1 MDVILELVE
10 LVKTHKVD
18 QVELIGQEGPRGQ
31 LNKLYD
37 AIKSGEVKSDD
48 DAASFLFDLPPGHA
62 NYRKLKQRFKD
73 RLVNTLLFID
83 TQRASFSDV
92 QKAYY
97 NGYRL
102 WAAARVAFGRGARQ
116 TAMDLCQTIL
126 RQALR
131 YELTELAMLS
141 SRMLTIHQAD
151 MKGSKKGFDYYS
163 KVLQEQLANFQAET
177 LAEGYYND
185 IIRHFSRSRA
195 AQPELAPK
203 TATYVAA
210 LKPYLTTTKTYYFNL
225 MYYTL
230 ASMQFEIGKDIRS
243 MLAISEEALTFFK
256 SKEHAPVN
264 TKTAFLKRLVYGA
277 RVVEEYDKGLQWAEE
292 SLEIAEKGTL
302 VWFTNIK
309 QYILL
314 SFHARKFEKGYQL
327 YQEAVGHTRFSYL
340 TAAQQEMFTIYGAYF
355 YFLDQIGELD
365 NTSRRI
371 KQFRLNRFLN
381 SVPNYS
387 KDKQGLNVTILVIQ
401 VLIQISRREFGNV
414 IDRMEP
420 LGTYRARYLKQNS
433 SFRANCFIRLLDALY
448 QADFAPEKAK
458 KKGANAFQKLTS
470 VPFWEVSADD
480 ETEIV
485 RYDYLWELI
494 LKHIAPPKFLK
505 S

>member
-18 QVELIGQEGPRGQ
+18 QLELIGQEGPQGQ
-31 LNKLYD
+31 LNQWYD
-37 AIKSGEVKSDD
+37 AIKSGEVKTDD
-48 DAASFLFDLPPGHA
+48 EAASFLLNLPADHT

-141 SRMLTIHQAD
+141 SRMLTMHQAD
-151 MKGSKKGFDYYS
+151 MKGNKKDFAYYN

-177 LAEGYYND
+177 LAESYYND
-185 IIRHFSRSRA
+185 IVQHFSQSRA

-203 TATYVAA
+203 ATAYVAA
-210 LKPYLTTTKTYYFNL
+210 LRPFRENTQTYYFNL

-230 ASMQFEIGKDIRS
+230 ACMQYEIARDLEP
-243 MLAISEEALTFFK
+243 MLTICEEALAFFK
-256 SKEHAPVN
+256 SKEHAPLN
-264 TKTAFLKRLVYGA
+264 SKTAFLKRLIYGS
-277 RVVEEYDKGLQWAEE
+277 RVMEQYPRGIQWAEE
-292 SLEIAEKGTL
+292 SLQLAEPGTL
-302 VWFTNIK
+302 VWFTNI
-309 QYILL
+309 QQFILL
-314 SFHARKFEKGYQL
+314 CFHARAFEKAYEL
-327 YQEAVGHTRFSYL
+327 YQAVVGNNRFSYL
-340 TAAQQEMFTIYGAYF
+340 TAAQQELYTIFGAYF
-355 YFLDQIGELD
+355 YFLDQIGVLG
-365 NTSRRI
+365 NSSRRI
-371 KQFRLNRFLN
+371 KQFKLNRFLN

-387 KDKQGLNVTILVIQ
+387 KDKQGLNVAILVIQ
-401 VLIQISRREFGNV
+401 VLIEISRREFGNV

-420 LGTYRARYLKQNS
+420 LGTYRSRYLRQNS
-433 SFRANCFIRLLDALY
+433 SFRANCFIRLLDVLY
-448 QADFAPEKAK
+448 HADFSPQKAK
-458 KKGANAFQKLTS
+458 AKGEEIFQKMNS
-470 VPFWEVSADD
+470 VPFWEVSIND
-480 ETEIV
+480 ESEIV
-485 RYDYLWELI
+485 RYDYLWQLI
-494 LKHIAPPKFLK
+494 LQHIEPPKFFRE
-505 S
+505 

>member
-18 QVELIGQEGPRGQ
+18 QVELIGQEGPQGQ

-48 DAASFLFDLPPGHA
+48 DAANFLFNLPAGHA

-151 MKGSKKGFDYYS
+151 MKGSKKGFAYYS
-163 KVLQEQLANFQAET
+163 NVLQEQLANFQAET
-177 LAEGYYND
+177 LAESYYND
-185 IIRHFSRSRA
+185 IMQHFSRSRA

-203 TATYVAA
+203 AAAYVAA
-210 LKPYLTTTKTYYFNL
+210 LQPYLEKTKTYYFNL

-230 ASMQFEIGKDIRS
+230 ASMQFEIGNDINS

-277 RVVEEYDKGLQWAEE
+277 RVVEQYDRGMGWAQE
-292 SLEIAEKGTL
+292 SLEIAEVGTL
-302 VWFTNIK
+302 VWFTNMK
-309 QYILL
+309 QFILL
-314 SFHARKFEKGYQL
+314 CFHAREFEKAYEL
-327 YQEAVGHTRFSYL
+327 YLEVVSHTRYSYL
-340 TAAQQEMFTIYGAYF
+340 ASAQQEMFTIYGAYF
-355 YFLDQIGELD
+355 YFLDQIGELQQE
-365 NTSRRI
+365 SRRI

-387 KDKQGLNVTILVIQ
+387 KDKQGLNVTILVVQ

-420 LGTYRARYLKQNS
+420 LGTYRSRYLRQNS

-448 QADFAPEKAK
+448 QADFVPERARKR
-458 KKGANAFQKLTS
+458 GSEVYNRLNS
-470 VPFWEVSADD
+470 IPFWEVSADD

-494 LKHIAPPKFLK
+494 LKHVTPPKFYR